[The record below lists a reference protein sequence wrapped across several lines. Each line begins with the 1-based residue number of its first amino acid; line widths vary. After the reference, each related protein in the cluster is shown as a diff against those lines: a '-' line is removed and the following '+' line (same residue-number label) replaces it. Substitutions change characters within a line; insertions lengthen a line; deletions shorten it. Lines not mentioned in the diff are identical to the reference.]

1 MGLIHVLHASR
12 RVTFLHRR
20 LRHVEMHR
28 GPLFLG
34 GVDHLGDHVIHL
46 FHMGIVALV
55 TAKRTTGKDRQMRGE
70 IFESLNVQ
78 IHASNRPVG
87 GQLQW

>member
-28 GPLFLG
+28 GLLFLG

-46 FHMGIVALV
+46 FHMGIVA
-55 TAKRTTGKDRQMRGE
+55 
-70 IFESLNVQ
+70 
-78 IHASNRPVG
+78 
-87 GQLQW
+87 